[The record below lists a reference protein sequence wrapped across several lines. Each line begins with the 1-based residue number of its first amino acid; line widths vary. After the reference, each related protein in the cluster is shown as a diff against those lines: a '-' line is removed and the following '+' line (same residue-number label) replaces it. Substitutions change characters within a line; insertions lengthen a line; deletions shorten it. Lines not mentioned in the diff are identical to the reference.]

1 MTKRWV
7 PFVFVAVG
15 VLVAACGGHVDSHQA
30 LLRTAP
36 PFERPAFVYV
46 EGQMPPGEFYEL
58 GLVQTIGF
66 GSDADAEELVRVLA
80 HDAAEAGCQAVVR
93 VAIDMGTT
101 RAHASGVCVRFVGA
115 PPQSAVRVPASAAIR
130 PQERV
135 PRSAESAP
143 QTNP

>member
-1 MTKRWV
+1 
-7 PFVFVAVG
+7 
-15 VLVAACGGHVDSHQA
+15 
-30 LLRTAP
+30 LRTAP
-36 PFERPAFVYV
+36 PVDRPAFVYV

-80 HDAAEAGCQAVVR
+80 HDAAEAGCQAIVR
-93 VAIDMGTT
+93 VAIDMGAT

-115 PPQSAVRVPASAAIR
+115 PPPSAVRVPAHTAIR
-130 PQERV
+130 PRERV
-135 PRSAESAP
+135 PGVAEPAR